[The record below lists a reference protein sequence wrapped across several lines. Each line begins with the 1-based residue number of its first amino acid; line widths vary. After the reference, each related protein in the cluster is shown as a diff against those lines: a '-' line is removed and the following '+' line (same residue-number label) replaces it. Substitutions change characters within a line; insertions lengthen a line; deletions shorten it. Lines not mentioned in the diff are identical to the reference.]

1 MHDLLEAAMKYELKL
16 VFNDLVTLVN
26 SIYLLFIY

>member
-16 VFNDLVTLVN
+16 VFKDLVTLVN
-26 SIYLLFIY
+26 SINLLFIY